1 MKIKRVAFLFVL
13 LLITHLSPSSI
24 QNNKKIKASFLC
36 CFMGKEN
43 QILLQNLASSGV
55 NLAAA

>member
-1 MKIKRVAFLFVL
+1 MKIKRAAFL

-24 QNNKKIKASFLC
+24 QDNKKIKASFLC